1 MLLWILLILNFIG
14 ACYFG
19 INAPFD
25 LGWNII
31 LAAAIYIGGTFLYV
45 GICALLSLL
54 LGRTDK
60 FVLRKKTNHK
70 VVYIDSDLLTLAD
83 TGETVML
90 SDISR
95 TIYSEKLD
103 YPILRIEEYNIGGWR
118 KKWLLELYKSRYN
131 LILFL
136 PIEKAQD

>member
-1 MLLWILLILNFIG
+1 MLFWILLILNFIG
-14 ACYFG
+14 ACYAG

-25 LGWNII
+25 LGWKIL
-31 LAAAIYIGGTFLYV
+31 LAAVIYIGGTFLYIGV
-45 GICALLSLL
+45 CALLSLL
-54 LGRTDK
+54 LGGTDK
-60 FVLRKKTNHK
+60 FVLRKKTNYK
-70 VVYIDSDLLTLAD
+70 VAYMDSDLLTIAE
-83 TGETVML
+83 TNETVSL
-90 SDISR
+90 SRINK

-118 KKWLLELYKSRYN
+118 KKWLLELYQNRYN

>member
-1 MLLWILLILNFIG
+1 MLLWILVILNFIG
-14 ACYFG
+14 ACYAG

-25 LGWNII
+25 LGWNIL
-31 LAAAIYIGGTFLYV
+31 LAAAIYIGGTFLYIGV
-45 GICALLSLL
+45 CTLLSLL
-54 LGRTDK
+54 LGGTDK
-60 FVLRKKTNHK
+60 FVLRKKTNYK
-70 VVYIDSDLLTLAD
+70 VAYMDSDLLTVA
-83 TGETVML
+83 ETNETISL
-90 SDISR
+90 SRINR